1 MTAGLSDMVVSFVFR
16 KLSYKGYT
24 SSSEYEP
31 LAQRDTPVPTRDPHV
46 RKSRHC
52 ARVYVIYRRKCGK
65 IAFWLCLLLAVI
77 GRDHSG
83 SLDR

>member
-1 MTAGLSDMVVSFVFR
+1 MTAGLSDMAVSFVFR

-31 LAQRDTPVPTRDPHV
+31 LAQRDTPVPMRDPHV

-52 ARVYVIYRRKCGK
+52 ARICDLPSKM
-65 IAFWLCLLLAVI
+65 WEDCLLALSVI
-77 GRDHSG
+77 SG
-83 SLDR
+83 NLPRSFGKLR